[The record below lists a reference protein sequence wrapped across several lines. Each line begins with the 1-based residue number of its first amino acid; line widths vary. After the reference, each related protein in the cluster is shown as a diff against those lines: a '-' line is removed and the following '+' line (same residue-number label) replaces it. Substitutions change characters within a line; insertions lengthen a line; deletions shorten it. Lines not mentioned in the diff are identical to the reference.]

1 MPTPCPPPNPRRRHD
16 QHDDAN
22 YSIDLEVEV
31 PGTPEQVWE
40 AIATGP
46 GITAWFVPAEVAPGE
61 GGRIS
66 LDMDAGGATGVIT
79 GWEPP
84 RRFVYE
90 EVWQPEDATS
100 TSKLATEFLVEAR
113 DGNSCVVRLVTNV
126 FGSSADWGDELGS
139 MREGW
144 TLFLANL
151 QRYLERYS
159 GQSCATAMATGK
171 VDGTLRQA
179 WSTSAAALG
188 IDERSEPGAT
198 VVVAADGLTP
208 VRGTVRLFFDGKH
221 HQGVVIDVESPA
233 PGVLQLFD
241 YAWRGDVFLNVHAY
255 LYGDVAPAAADQL
268 QAELRTWMPAHFPM
282 PEPADA
288 ASAS

>member
-1 MPTPCPPPNPRRRHD
+1 MS
-16 QHDDAN
+16 QHEDAS

-31 PGTPEQVWE
+31 PGTPEQVWD

-46 GITAWFVPAEVAPGE
+46 GITAWFVPAEVTPGE

-66 LDMDAGGATGVIT
+66 LDMDGGGTTGVIT

-84 RRFVYE
+84 RRLVYE
-90 EVWQPEDATS
+90 EVWQPEDVAS
-100 TSKLATEFLVEAR
+100 SSKLATEFLVEAR

-144 TLFLANL
+144 TLFLHNL
-151 QRYLERYS
+151 ARYLEQFP
-159 GQSCATAMATGK
+159 GLPCGTAMATGK
-171 VDGTLRQA
+171 LDGSLQEA
-179 WSTSAAALG
+179 WAASAAALG
-188 IDERSEPGAT
+188 VDAHAEPGAA
-198 VVVAADGLTP
+198 VEVAVDDVTP
-208 VRGTVRLFFDGKH
+208 MRGTVQLFFDGEH
-221 HQGVVIDVESPA
+221 HRGLVIDVESPV

-255 LYGDVAPAAADQL
+255 LYGDGATEAAAQL
-268 QAELRTWMPAHFPM
+268 QTGLSPWMAAHFPM
-282 PEPADA
+282 PEQADA
-288 ASAS
+288 TVSS